1 VLPFAVVL
9 TIGAS
14 SPRVIGNEFIFPLQ
28 VVGGGGRGGVSAA
41 AAAAAERLRIQK
53 DIKNVESM
61 LSCYFVQLSSREIL
75 NRTLDFATL
84 RSSQINF
91 TNK

>member
-1 VLPFAVVL
+1 VL

-28 VVGGGGRGGVSAA
+28 VAGGGGRGGDSAA
-41 AAAAAERLRIQK
+41 AAAAVAERLRIQK

-75 NRTLDFATL
+75 NRALDFATL